1 MANLLR
7 ELQRKRVAREAM
19 LESLSSKVWEKT
31 FSGSISTNF
40 PVRARKIL
48 TRFSVA
54 EPSDRERR
62 TSGEAGLSGLGL
74 NSTILINVACS
85 ATIHFRAAPL
95 YRKRE
100 IFQSRGKF
108 PR

>member
-1 MANLLR
+1 MANLLL
-7 ELQRKRVAREAM
+7 ELHRKRVARAAM
-19 LESLSSKVWEKT
+19 LGSLSSKVWEKT

-40 PVRARKIL
+40 SVGARKIL

-54 EPSDRERR
+54 EPSDRERH
-62 TSGEAGLSGLGL
+62 TGGEAGLSGLDL

-85 ATIHFRAAPL
+85 ATIHFTAAPL
-95 YRKRE
+95 YRKCE